1 MSIENVVLWYEKNV
15 NYKLTKAFLNFLV
28 KTGIVKEDIDLE
40 LLNLFLLEVYGNEF
54 VKENNKFKIKSN
66 RIPVIDNFKEEK
78 KVEKKV
84 EPVKKVE
91 EKKKVEQKKK
101 EQPKSNLKNITVT
114 HKKADN
120 KKGLRNKFKIEKIG
134 GKRLKLVKL

>member
-40 LLNLFLLEVYGNEF
+40 LFNLFLLEVYGNEF
-54 VKENNKFKIKSN
+54 VKEDNKFKIKSN

-78 KVEKKV
+78 KQES
-84 EPVKKVE
+84 VKKSD
-91 EKKKVEQKKK
+91 EKNSIVNIPVTYEKAESKK
-101 EQPKSNLKNITVT
+101 SLK
-114 HKKADN
+114 
-120 KKGLRNKFKIEKIG
+120 NKFKIEKLG

>member
-28 KTGIVKEDIDLE
+28 KTGIIKEDIDLE

-78 KVEKKV
+78 KVEKKS
-84 EPVKKVE
+84 EPAKKTD
-91 EKKKVEQKKK
+91 EKNRKPEY
-101 EQPKSNLKNITVT
+101 NMI
-114 HKKADN
+114 
-120 KKGLRNKFKIEKIG
+120 
-134 GKRLKLVKL
+134 

>member
-66 RIPVIDNFKEEK
+66 RIPVIDNFKDEKIEEK
-78 KVEKKV
+78 KQ

-91 EKKKVEQKKK
+91 ENKIEQ
-101 EQPKSNLKNITVT
+101 SKN
-114 HKKADN
+114 N
-120 KKGLRNKFKIEKIG
+120 KKGLRNKFKIENLG